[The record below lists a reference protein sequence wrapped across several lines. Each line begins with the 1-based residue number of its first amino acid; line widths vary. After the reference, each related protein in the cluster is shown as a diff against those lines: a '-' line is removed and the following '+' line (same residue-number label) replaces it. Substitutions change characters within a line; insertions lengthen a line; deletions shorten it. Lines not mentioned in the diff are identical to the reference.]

1 MNVYA
6 EDNTHKITK
15 YEKIIF
21 FVVCTT
27 IQSVYIE
34 IIYILKFSSDKVL
47 SLGTFTKQQD
57 IISVLVQNT
66 FGVRAQ

>member
-6 EDNTHKITK
+6 EDNIHKITK
-15 YEKIIF
+15 YEKIILRWYILQYK
-21 FVVCTT
+21 VC
-27 IQSVYIE
+27 IE

>member
-1 MNVYA
+1 MRKLFFAICILYKYYYN
-6 EDNTHKITK
+6 TK
-15 YEKIIF
+15 Y
-21 FVVCTT
+21 VHRNN
-27 IQSVYIE
+27 
-34 IIYILKFSSDKVL
+34 IYIKVQYSDKVL